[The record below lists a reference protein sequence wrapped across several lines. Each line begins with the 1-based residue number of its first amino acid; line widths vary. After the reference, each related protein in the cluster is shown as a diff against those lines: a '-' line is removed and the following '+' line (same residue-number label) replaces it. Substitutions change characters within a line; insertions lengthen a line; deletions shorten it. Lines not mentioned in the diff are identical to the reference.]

1 MACIRSRIRI
11 TDEAMV
17 DVHKAL
23 APGIRQIDLSAG
35 FLRRA
40 FELGATASMLEPIW
54 QVMPHSKAE
63 GVWTTHGDLALPLL
77 STERELAE
85 GDVLWTDVSITYRGY
100 CSDFG
105 RTWIVGRDPTPRQQA
120 QFERWR
126 EIMTAVLDVTSAG
139 ATAADL
145 GRAATA
151 ANGGSRPWLPHFY
164 LGHGIG
170 VNAAEMPMIGT
181 DLGDEFDENFVLQ
194 PGMVLV
200 LEPVVWEDGTGGY
213 RSEEVVVITE
223 EGWITIDRLP
233 LRPLWQL
240 KSCPTIALSAR
251 GAGQR
256 ALAQMAAHDLD
267 VLVLGR
273 QANVRYVTGAPQ
285 LWVAGTRPFG
295 PTCVLVRATGAVH
308 LLSTWDEGVPDD
320 IPHENLYGISWN
332 PMNTIAALQAASTAR
347 RPPAASEPTRCHR
360 FSRSCCRRRFP
371 TPSWSTGNSPCA
383 PPGGSRR
390 PRKWPRCARR
400 SRWPSRAWP
409 PRWPSCSPGSRE
421 QTLAG
426 VLLEALAAGG
436 VSTPSN
442 QDVAWVT
449 SRDHPWRR
457 ATRRRPRRRPV
468 TWWPSPPGCWPA
480 ATSARWAAPGPPAT
494 SPRAPRLCTGAGTAC
509 GPG

>member
-1 MACIRSRIRI
+1 MFAQSAPPAIEIPEVPDLARMRRETGARLRSAMREHGVDAMILLGNNAVVYATGTSWPLGDAGLSHVERPVAVVLADDEWPHLFLPFREGASHESDLPPDHLHGPVYLEFEEGVRNFARVLADLIPAGAVLAVDELTGAMSRARKLLFGSNVPGDAASVVSAAKVVKTPDELACLRMAIRI

-77 STERELAE
+77 TTERELAD

-120 QFERWR
+120 QFDKWH
-126 EIMTAVLDVTSAG
+126 EIMTAVLAVARAG

-213 RSEEVVVITE
+213 RSEEVLVITE
-223 EGWITIDRLP
+223 EGSTRLTDYP
-233 LRPLWQL
+233 YDP
-240 KSCPTIALSAR
+240 
-251 GAGQR
+251 
-256 ALAQMAAHDLD
+256 
-267 VLVLGR
+267 
-273 QANVRYVTGAPQ
+273 YV
-285 LWVAGTRPFG
+285 
-295 PTCVLVRATGAVH
+295 
-308 LLSTWDEGVPDD
+308 
-320 IPHENLYGISWN
+320 N
-332 PMNTIAALQAASTAR
+332 
-347 RPPAASEPTRCHR
+347 
-360 FSRSCCRRRFP
+360 
-371 TPSWSTGNSPCA
+371 
-383 PPGGSRR
+383 
-390 PRKWPRCARR
+390 
-400 SRWPSRAWP
+400 
-409 PRWPSCSPGSRE
+409 
-421 QTLAG
+421 
-426 VLLEALAAGG
+426 
-436 VSTPSN
+436 
-442 QDVAWVT
+442 
-449 SRDHPWRR
+449 
-457 ATRRRPRRRPV
+457 
-468 TWWPSPPGCWPA
+468 
-480 ATSARWAAPGPPAT
+480 
-494 SPRAPRLCTGAGTAC
+494 
-509 GPG
+509 